1 MSGLRL
7 NRSLK
12 RLQRTLLS
20 QKYGVATST
29 LATTFKL
36 TPFTGDQVVR
46 WDPWLIGMSWFFKVL
61 IPKILLIAIIWL
73 GLTSLYVILDN
84 YFGLTDGLI
93 NLLQWL
99 KDS

>member
-29 LATTFKL
+29 LATSFKL
-36 TPFTGDQVVR
+36 TPFTGDQVLR
-46 WDPWLIGMSWFFKVL
+46 WDPWLIGMSWLFRVC
-61 IPKILLIAIIWL
+61 ITKILIIAIICL
-73 GLTSLYVILDN
+73 GLTCLYLILDS
-84 YFGLTDGLI
+84 YFSLTHGLI